1 MYIPKLKK
9 GNLFIKN
16 IFFRVVLGYL
26 TVLLALT
33 LPNLK
38 DLVAQQDLLALFIV
52 NDAAATKLIYKESYP
67 IIQSLVRN
75 NSGDEDN
82 AKDIFQEAL
91 IVLYEKAKLGNFD
104 LQCKISTYI
113 YSVARKLW
121 LKKLQQQNSKRTI
134 SEHIEETIAVEDD
147 IEWHENENKQH
158 SMLQDALQKIGEP
171 CKSLLE
177 AYYYN
182 KQNMVD
188 IATNFGYTNADNAKN
203 QKYKCL
209 MRLKKLFFAQHK
221 NL

>member
-1 MYIPKLKK
+1 M
-9 GNLFIKN
+9 
-16 IFFRVVLGYL
+16 
-26 TVLLALT
+26 
-33 LPNLK
+33 K